1 MQDKITAKKITK
13 NVFISITAQVI
24 SLLVSVVA
32 NLIIPK
38 FIGELEYSHWQTYVL
53 YFSFVS
59 FLHFGLIDGML
70 LRYAQY
76 DYNEIDKG
84 ILRSQFKALLV
95 FMVLLTILTQF
106 VAFTFLT
113 GLARVIVALLGIGI
127 VTKNIFAYTSY
138 TFQMTNQIT
147 KYAYLVILQRL
158 LFCIVIVIL
167 LGLGVNDFK
176 WYCTAELIGDFLAT
190 VVAML
195 LNPEM
200 YFGKSLKFNEAMK
213 EVKKNVF
220 AGFFLMMATL
230 SSLLLVNSA
239 KMVAQWKWDELTFGK
254 LSLAFS
260 ITNLFLT
267 FISAISIVLFPSLKR
282 LSKESLPT
290 AYRKIRG
297 SISHLLLIILLF
309 YFPGCWLIE
318 LWLPKYQSSL
328 VYLGVLLPMIV
339 YSSKVNLLTNNYLKA
354 YRKERILLYVNLI
367 SLAVGFILFLI
378 SAYVFSSLN
387 ALLLCIVLTVTGN
400 SIVSEIVVMKLT
412 NISFVKDIIIEII
425 MSAGFI
431 ISVWLLQHWVACAV
445 YASLLLIYAII
456 NWKQIAEL
464 LSRFQNRKKVELR

>member
-13 NVFISITAQVI
+13 NVFISIAVQVI
-24 SLLVSVVA
+24 SLLVSVIA

-59 FLHFGLIDGML
+59 FLHFGLIDGIL

-76 DYNEIDKG
+76 DYNEIDKK
-84 ILRSQFKALLV
+84 ILRSQFKILLL
-95 FMVLLTILTQF
+95 FTILLAILAECIAFTVLTGIARAI
-106 VAFTFLT
+106 VAF
-113 GLARVIVALLGIGI
+113 LGIGI

-138 TFQMTNQIT
+138 TFQMTNQIN

-158 LFCIVIVIL
+158 LFCVVIVGL
-167 LGLGVNDFK
+167 LALRVDDFR

-190 VVAML
+190 VVAMF
-195 LNPEM
+195 LNREM
-200 YFGKSLKFNEAMK
+200 YFGKSLQFKETMQ

-220 AGFFLMMATL
+220 SGFFLMMATL

-239 KMVAQWKWDELTFGK
+239 KIVAQWKWDELTFGK

-290 AYRKIRG
+290 VYKKIRG
-297 SISHLLLIILLF
+297 SISHLLLIILWL
-309 YFPGCWLIE
+309 YFPGCWLIG

-354 YRKERILLYVNLI
+354 YRKERVLLSINFI
-367 SLAVGFILFLI
+367 SLAVGIGLFLM
-378 SAYVFSSLN
+378 SAYVFSNLN
-387 ALLLCIVLTVTGN
+387 ALLVCIVLVVMGN
-400 SIVSEIVVMKLT
+400 SIAAEIFVMKLT
-412 NISFVKDIIIEII
+412 KTNFVRALVIEI
-425 MSAGFI
+425 MVSAGFI
-431 ISVWLLQHWVACAV
+431 VSVWLLQHWIACAV
-445 YASLLLIYAII
+445 YAGILLIYMAINRKNI
-456 NWKQIAEL
+456 IEL
-464 LSRFQNRKKVELR
+464 LTTLKNGV